1 MIAGIETYKNRP
13 TRAEISFENLRNNF
27 SIVKSL
33 INKDVKIMAMVK
45 ANAYGHGL
53 YEISSELLK
62 QGVDYLGVAVLEEG
76 VYLRERGITAPIL
89 VLGPINADQIAEF
102 ITHDIEITSS
112 SIDKSIAI
120 AAVAKEMRKVA
131 LVHLKIDTGMERIG
145 VHWYNAERFIEK
157 SYELESIK
165 IKGIFSHLA
174 KAESDA
180 ECTTQQLSRF
190 ESVLNYME
198 KKKLLPELVH
208 LANSAGIMNYED
220 SHYSMVRPGIMLYG
234 YNPNGYLPDVTFDG
248 KKLKP
253 VMTLKTK
260 VSFFKVVPSHTG
272 ISYNHTYITDNQTRI
287 VTLPVGYG
295 DGYFRLLSNK
305 GMVIIRGKKY
315 PVVGSVCMDQCMV
328 DLGMGGTAYNG
339 DDVLLFGDMDNFT
352 IPLESLCD
360 KIGTITYEFLCGI
373 SSRVPRIYRT
383 I

>member
-1 MIAGIETYKNRP
+1 MLAGIETYKNRP
-13 TRAEISFENLRNNF
+13 TRAEISIENLSNNF

-53 YEISSELLK
+53 YEISVELLK
-62 QGVDYLGVAVLEEG
+62 QGADYLGVAVLEEG

-89 VLGPINADQIAEF
+89 VLGPINADQVADF

-112 SIDKSIAI
+112 SIDKSIGI
-120 AAVAKEMRKVA
+120 AAVAKKMGKVA
-131 LVHLKIDTGMERIG
+131 SVHLKIDTGMERTG

-157 SYELESIK
+157 SYELESIR

-180 ECTTQQLSRF
+180 DCTNDQVSRF
-190 ESVLNYME
+190 ESVLNTLE
-198 KKKLLPELVH
+198 KKKTLPALVH
-208 LANSAGIMNYED
+208 LANSAGIINCKD

-248 KKLKP
+248 RKLKP

-260 VSFFKVVPSHTG
+260 VSFFKVVPARTG
-272 ISYNHTYITDNQTRI
+272 ISYNHTYVTKNQTRI

-305 GMVIIRGKKY
+305 GIAIIRGKKY

-328 DLGMGGTAYNG
+328 DIGMDGTAYNG
-339 DDVLLFGDMDNFT
+339 DDALLFGEMDGFT
-352 IPLESLCD
+352 IPLESICD

-373 SSRVPRIYRT
+373 SSRVPRIYRS